1 MPRIGERYRK
11 LAGHLPNA
19 VRQDVNRARTIIRQ
33 LIGGIRV
40 VTEDRLVKFVT
51 NAGQV
56 EAAFAR
62 MAGSGDRHIEVVAG
76 AGFVM
81 SLQSPRVHG

>member
-1 MPRIGERYRK
+1 VPRIGERYRK

-19 VRQDVNRARTIIRQ
+19 VRQDANRARTIIQQ
-33 LIGGIRV
+33 LIGDGIRV

-62 MAGSGDRHIEVVAG
+62 MAGSGDRQIEVVAG
-76 AGFVM
+76 AGFSTHRL
-81 SLQSPRVHG
+81 SLAA